1 MFNETEDSFT
11 CSCMNFIQEGFLC
24 RHIFYVFNIKEIEI
38 IPSKYILR
46 RWRKDIIA
54 PEVLLQK
61 FSNTGEEGKLVKD
74 AFAIFISIVN
84 KLGREENGLKNFIS
98 NLEDMHEV
106 LNERGKSKSSCSK
119 ESRMA
124 SLRGAS
130 IPESIEVQNP
140 EGIRNKGTGKRLI
153 SNRDKSIAA
162 SKKRKRDCTLCHK
175 PYHDARTCHLR
186 NKDK

>member
-1 MFNETEDSFT
+1 
-11 CSCMNFIQEGFLC
+11 MNFIHEGFFC
-24 RHIFYVFNIKEIEI
+24 RHIFYVFNIKEIDI
-38 IPSKYILR
+38 IPSKYILW

-54 PEVLLQK
+54 TEALVQK

-84 KLGREENGLKNFIS
+84 KLGREKNGLKNFIS

-106 LNERGKSKSSCSK
+106 LNERGKSKASYNK

-130 IPESIEVQNP
+130 VPEHIEIQNP

-162 SKKRKRDCTLCHK
+162 LKKRKRDCALCHK